1 MKKPRIAI
9 FVLLLLCLL
18 AVSASLSIVSAT
30 EYGAGVFCPN
40 NYQPLPYPLGAGDTV
55 HELKLTFDACE
66 YIRMYYENVYDGY
79 VYLLWGDTDPKTF
92 PFEPH
97 VTSVMFFDALDDL
110 ENSNEKVSIFS
121 KGHCC
126 PWGSGSSN
134 HLQLMMTLDWDPA
147 HDADIWDH
155 TNNCKTHFCFI
166 WHCGTALHY
175 PVPYPYA
182 DQYGP
187 YGMPMCFTHRLDMR
201 KYGSTGPAIFAGW
214 IFLSPQF
221 ENYIRP
227 GDVWQWAH
235 LAVGIYWTMFHD
247 RCSFGDALNIMS
259 QQIWDRDF
267 DSCPIHNNLTVFG
280 NMNLGLLY

>member
-18 AVSASLSIVSAT
+18 AVSALQPIVSAT
-30 EYGAGVFCPN
+30 EHGAGVFCPN
-40 NYQPLPYPLGAGDTV
+40 NWQPLPYPLGAGDTLN
-55 HELKLTFDACE
+55 ELWLSTTACE
-66 YIRMYYENVYDGY
+66 CISEYLSDIYDGY
-79 VYLLWGDTDPKTF
+79 VYFLWGDTDPKG
-92 PFEPH
+92 PY
-97 VTSVMFFDALDDL
+97 VTSTMFYDALDDL

-147 HDADIWDH
+147 HDADIWLH
-155 TNNCKTHFCFI
+155 TNKCKTHFCFI

-175 PVPYPYA
+175 PVAPPYR

-187 YGMPMCFTHRLDMR
+187 YGMPLCFTHRIDMN
-201 KYGSTGPAIFAGW
+201 KYGSTGPAVFAGW

-221 ENYIRP
+221 ENYIP
-227 GDVWQWAH
+227 GDDVWQWAH
-235 LAVGIYWTMFHD
+235 LAVGIFACMRYAGY
-247 RCSFGDALNIMS
+247 SLGVALNEMS
-259 QQIWDRDF
+259 NQIWGDNF
-267 DSCPIHNNLTVFG
+267 NSCPIYNNLTVFG
-280 NMNLGLLY
+280 NMNMGLLY